1 MLAIEVDL
9 ARPENLAPEHGA
21 VAGVIAEGEIVMS
34 DQQCMTPF
42 VANVEMLVRFH
53 LNQTVKSQFSAI
65 IVLLEM
71 TPELVHQDL
80 VQAGVIAVNG
90 GVKGAVIVP
99 MRVVLEAIV
108 HEKAVILSQPLKSQL
123 IEAHLDLARASG
135 LVGEQWV

>member
-1 MLAIEVDL
+1 MLVIEVDL

-34 DQQCMTPF
+34 DQQCMTLF
-42 VANVEMLVRFH
+42 VANVARLVRFP
-53 LNQTVKSQFSAI
+53 LNQMVKSQFSAI
-65 IVLLEM
+65 IVLLET
-71 TPELVHQDL
+71 TPEPVHQDL
-80 VQAGVIAVNG
+80 ARAGVIAVNG

-99 MRVVLEAIV
+99 MRVVLEASDQV
-108 HEKAVILSQPLKSQL
+108 RAVIQSQPLKSQL